1 VRRHDVDVLSLVFGL
16 FFVGAAAIWGLAG
29 DTVRAARG
37 WPLPALL
44 ITVGVVG
51 LLTALGSRRSRSE
64 PSDTAD
70 E

>member
-16 FFVGAAAIWGLAG
+16 FFIGAAAIWGLAG
-29 DTVRAARG
+29 DTVRAVHS

-44 ITVGVVG
+44 ITVGVAG

-64 PSDTAD
+64 PSDTD
-70 E
+70 DG